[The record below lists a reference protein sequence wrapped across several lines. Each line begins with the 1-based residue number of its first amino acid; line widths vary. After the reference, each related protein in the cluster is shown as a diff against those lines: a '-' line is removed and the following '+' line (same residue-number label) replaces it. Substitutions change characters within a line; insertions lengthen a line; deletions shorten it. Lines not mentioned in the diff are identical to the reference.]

1 LGDARE
7 AGPQETFGRQ
17 TEKREGKMM
26 KYLLIMLAAL
36 AIAGCEDHA
45 QNWHDNGRIYK
56 MLDIDARGDFS
67 IFCDKST
74 NIAYLRYW
82 QSEFKNGI
90 TVYYNSKGEPA
101 RCSEIQR

>member
-1 LGDARE
+1 
-7 AGPQETFGRQ
+7 
-17 TEKREGKMM
+17 M

-36 AIAGCEDHA
+36 AIVGCDV
-45 QNWHDNGRIYK
+45 NGDGNGNGNVPILNDKGRIYK
-56 MLDIDARGDFS
+56 MVDIDSRSDFS

-82 QSEFKNGI
+82 MSEGKNGF

-101 RCSEIQR
+101 RCGEIQR